1 MAMQLG
7 NTTLVNLA
15 QLIVDKLESLS
26 SIPIALS
33 IKEENLLLDYKKA
46 IAEKDM
52 TSLTYLLTKI

>member
-1 MAMQLG
+1 MIMAMQLG

-15 QLIVDKLESLS
+15 KLIVDKLENN
-26 SIPIALS
+26 IATIS
-33 IKEENLLLDYKKA
+33 VREENLLLDYKKA

>member
-15 QLIVDKLESLS
+15 KLIVDKLENN
-26 SIPIALS
+26 IATIS
-33 IKEENLLLDYKKA
+33 VREENLLLDYKKA

>member
-1 MAMQLG
+1 MQLG

-15 QLIVDKLESLS
+15 KLIVDKLENN
-26 SIPIALS
+26 IATIS
-33 IKEENLLLDYKKA
+33 VREENLLLDYKKA